1 MIIHSF
7 YGIIY
12 IHNRYLYAFRQSTV
26 FGISELDPMAA
37 ATEKMTR
44 RALAKEHRRQQL
56 IDATIKCI
64 SKKGLGST
72 TLSDVAKEAGLSQG
86 IVNLHFNS
94 KDNLLYET
102 LKFLAEDYDAEF
114 MQTVESAPAAPAAR
128 LLALMKMDLKPAIC
142 DRRKLAVWFA
152 FWGEVKSV
160 PTYQK
165 ICAAYDD
172 KYDEIM
178 LDLADAIIREGNY
191 GGVDAQTVTDA
202 LSSLTDGLWL
212 SCLINP
218 KTFNRAAALDAVTSY
233 LRAIFPDHYQQENA
247 N

>member
-1 MIIHSF
+1 MV
-7 YGIIY
+7 
-12 IHNRYLYAFRQSTV
+12 A
-26 FGISELDPMAA
+26 SEKL
-37 ATEKMTR
+37 TR
-44 RALAKEHRRQQL
+44 RAIAKEHRRQQL

-72 TLSDVAKEAGLSQG
+72 TLADVAREAGLSQG

-102 LKFLAEDYDAEF
+102 LQFLAEDYDKEF
-114 MQTVESAPAAPAAR
+114 MNAIESSPDDAAAK

-142 DRRKLAVWFA
+142 DRKKLAVWFA
-152 FWGEVKSV
+152 FWGEVRSV

-172 KYDEIM
+172 KYDEI
-178 LDLADAIIREGNY
+178 LVNLVDAIIREGSY
-191 GGVDAQTVTDA
+191 PDIDAQTVTEA

-212 SCLINP
+212 SCLVNP
-218 KTFNRAAALDAVTSY
+218 KTFNRSTALNAVLSY
-233 LRAIFPDHYQQENA
+233 LRAVFPKHY
-247 N
+247 

>member
-1 MIIHSF
+1 
-7 YGIIY
+7 
-12 IHNRYLYAFRQSTV
+12 
-26 FGISELDPMAA
+26 MAVA
-37 ATEKMTR
+37 SEKMTR
-44 RALAKEHRRQQL
+44 RAIAKEHRRQQL

-72 TLSDVAKEAGLSQG
+72 TLSDVASEAGLSQG

-94 KDNLLYET
+94 KDNLLHET

-114 MQTVESAPAAPAAR
+114 MRTLDGAREEPAAR

-160 PTYQK
+160 PTYQR

-172 KYDEIM
+172 KYDGIL
-178 LDLADAIIREGNY
+178 LDLVNAIIGEGDY
-191 GGVDAQTVTDA
+191 AGIDAQTVTDV

-218 KTFNRAAALDAVTSY
+218 KTFNRTAALTAVTSY
-233 LRAIFPDHYQQENA
+233 LCAVFPGHYPQEKTD
-247 N
+247 

>member
-1 MIIHSF
+1 MNNHSV
-7 YGIIY
+7 YGIISLT
-12 IHNRYLYAFRQSTV
+12 NNTLYESTLPFVCRFRVLAT
-26 FGISELDPMAA
+26 MAVA
-37 ATEKMTR
+37 NEGMNR
-44 RALAKEHRRQQL
+44 RALAKEYRRQQL

-64 SKKGLGST
+64 SKKGLGNT

-94 KDNLLYET
+94 KDNLLNET
-102 LKFLAEDYDAEF
+102 LKFLANDYDVEF
-114 MQTVESAPAAPAAR
+114 MSALEQERLDSAAT

-142 DRRKLAVWFA
+142 DRKKLAVWFA

-165 ICAAYDD
+165 ICAAYDN
-172 KYDEIM
+172 KYDEIIRE
-178 LDLADAIIREGNY
+178 LVSEIIRDGSYESI
-191 GGVDAQTVTDA
+191 DAQTVTDT

-218 KTFNRAAALDAVTSY
+218 KTFDRSAALKTVQSY
-233 LRAIFPDHYQQENA
+233 LHAVFPIHYPKETSF
-247 N
+247 